1 MHYTIVVAGSRDHMD
16 TNRLL
21 DMAAFAGKLLIE
33 SGAEIYRVEETMVRL
48 CTCFHEVEDAQS
60 FVTPTGIMFSITVD
74 QQTLTKVLRV
84 KSRGTDLNC
93 IDKINDLS
101 RRATQHSYSID
112 EIWKELQDITNEKR
126 YGFWTTLFFGALSAL
141 GFAIFFH
148 GTWKEAIVSFIIGM
162 LIKTVSFLLEKREW
176 NVFFTNALS
185 AGLAAIAA
193 LGFQYMD
200 QGIHSDIVIISSIML
215 LVPGLAITNAVR
227 DTMAGDYLSGVSRAT
242 EAFLIAVAIAVGI
255 GLVLSMSIR
264 FKGGL

>member
-1 MHYTIVVAGSRDHMD
+1 MD
-16 TNRLL
+16 TNHLL
-21 DMAAFAGKLLIE
+21 DVAAFAGKLLIE

-60 FVTPTGIMFSITVD
+60 FVTPTGIMFSVTVD
-74 QQTLTKVLRV
+74 RKTVTKVLRV

-101 RRATQHSYSID
+101 RRATTHNYSIE
-112 EIWKELQDITNEKR
+112 EIWNELQDIAQEKR
-126 YGFWTTLFFGALSAL
+126 YSFPTTLFFGALSAL

-148 GTWKEAIVSFIIGM
+148 GTWKEALVAFMIGM
-162 LIKTVSFLLEKREW
+162 LIKTLSFLLEKREW
-176 NVFFTNALS
+176 NVFFTNACS
-185 AGLAAIAA
+185 AGLAAVAA
-193 LGFQYMD
+193 LGFQVLD
-200 QGIHSDIVIISSIML
+200 QSIRSDIVIISSIML

-255 GLVLSMSIR
+255 GFVLSISMKL
-264 FKGGL
+264 KGGM

>member
-1 MHYTIVVAGSRDHMD
+1 MHYTIVVDEMRDFMD
-16 TNRLL
+16 TNHLL
-21 DMAAFAGKLLIE
+21 DVAAFAGKLLIE

-74 QQTLTKVLRV
+74 QKTVTKVLRV

-101 RRATQHSYSID
+101 RRATQHAYSID
-112 EIWKELQDITNEKR
+112 EISKELKAIAKEPR
-126 YGFWTTLFFGALSAL
+126 YRFSTTLFFGALSAF

-148 GTWKEAIVSFIIGM
+148 GTWKEAIVAFIIGM
-162 LIKTVSFLLEKREW
+162 LIKSVSFILEKREW
-176 NVFFTNALS
+176 NVFFTNALTS
-185 AGLAAIAA
+185 GLAAVAA
-193 LGFQYMD
+193 LLFQYFD
-200 QGIHSDIVIISSIML
+200 ASIDHDIVIISSIML

-227 DTMAGDYLSGVSRAT
+227 DTMAGDYLSGVSRTT

-255 GLVLSMSIR
+255 GFVLSISMK
-264 FKGGL
+264 FKGGM

>member
-1 MHYTIVVAGSRDHMD
+1 MD
-16 TNRLL
+16 TNHLL
-21 DMAAFAGKLLIE
+21 DVAAFAGKLLIE

-60 FVTPTGIMFSITVD
+60 FVTPTGIMFSVTVD
-74 QQTLTKVLRV
+74 RKTVTKVLRV

-101 RRATQHSYSID
+101 RRATTHNYSIED
-112 EIWKELQDITNEKR
+112 IWKELQEIAQEKR
-126 YGFWTTLFFGALSAL
+126 YSFSTTLFFGALSAL

-148 GTWKEAIVSFIIGM
+148 GTWKEALVAFMIGM
-162 LIKTVSFLLEKREW
+162 LIKTLSFLLEKREW
-176 NVFFTNALS
+176 NVFFTNACS

-193 LGFQYMD
+193 LGFHALD
-200 QGIHSDIVIISSIML
+200 HSIDSDIVIISSIML

-255 GLVLSMSIR
+255 GFVLSISMKL
-264 FKGGL
+264 KGGM